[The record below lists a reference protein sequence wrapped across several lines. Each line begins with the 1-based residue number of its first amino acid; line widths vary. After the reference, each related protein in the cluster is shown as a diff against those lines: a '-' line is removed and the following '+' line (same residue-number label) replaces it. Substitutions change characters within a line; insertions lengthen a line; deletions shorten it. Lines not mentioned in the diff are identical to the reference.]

1 MIPGSDRRALTAQ
14 LEALGLAAGDTVLV
28 QASMRRV
35 APRGAAAATVIEAL
49 LDVLGP
55 EGTLVVPTYTMWNST
70 TSRVHREA
78 VASLS
83 AREAFEYR
91 MTLPRFDS
99 RSTPSSGMG
108 ALAEGVR
115 TLPGACRSTH
125 PQSSFAAVGRRAGA
139 LTAVHD
145 LDCHLGQR
153 SPLGALHEAD
163 ALVLLLGV
171 GYSVCTAF
179 HLAEYQYTARSTR
192 RYECRVAGLP
202 GDGWT
207 EFQDI
212 ELDDREFG
220 QIGKEFEHET
230 GRVRAGF
237 VGSAECRLFKLRD
250 AVGFAVAWMRGRL
263 VPLRN
268 SATGTGTG
276 HGAWRDPDPPAE
288 RP

>member
-1 MIPGSDRRALTAQ
+1 MIPGADRRALATQ
-14 LEALGLAAGDTVLV
+14 LEALGLGAGDTVLV
-28 QASMRRV
+28 QASMRQV
-35 APRGAAAATVIEAL
+35 APRGAAAGTVIEAL
-49 LDVLGP
+49 LDVLGT

-83 AREAFEYR
+83 APEAFEYR
-91 MTLPRFDS
+91 MALPRFDA
-99 RSTPSSGMG
+99 RTTPSSGMG

-115 TLPGACRSTH
+115 TRPDACRSTH
-125 PQSSFAAVGRRAGA
+125 PQSSFAAVGRRARA

-145 LDCHLGQR
+145 LDCHLGPR

-179 HLAEYQYTARSTR
+179 HLAEYQYTRRRTR
-192 RYECRVAGLP
+192 RYECRIAGLP

-220 QIGKEFEHET
+220 QIGKEFEHEH
-230 GRVRAGF
+230 GGVRIGL
-237 VGSAECRLFKLRD
+237 VGSAKCRLFGLRD
-250 AVGFAVAWMRGRL
+250 AVGFAVGWMRGRL
-263 VPLRN
+263 GPEALE
-268 SATGTGTG
+268 T
-276 HGAWRDPDPPAE
+276 PPGMFE
-288 RP
+288 K